1 MKIIFLFILIV
12 EIMSKNSDIENS
24 RKNIFLTI
32 YENLVLKYPQV
43 DVKPEDFIYHLSS

>member
-1 MKIIFLFILIV
+1 
-12 EIMSKNSDIENS
+12 MSKNSDIENR
-24 RKNIFLTI
+24 RKNVFLTI